1 MERYEHL
8 LALVSIIV
16 GLGLTDLLGSLHRL
30 IRARRRVR
38 WHWLPLLWAA
48 GVLLLTLQYW
58 WVFFR
63 TGRAPVWGNF
73 FAFVIH
79 LCGPI
84 LLFLVGAAA
93 LPDEVDD
100 GTDLLEQYF
109 AQRHYF
115 FALLA
120 LYLGHTLLDQT
131 LRGNIGMDAGVAIRL
146 VAIALLLTLIRSRS
160 VRYHVAATL
169 ALLGCTVSYIVI
181 YSLRLE

>member
-1 MERYEHL
+1 MDRFGHL

-16 GLGLTDLLGSLHRL
+16 GLALTDLLGSLHRL

-38 WHWLPLLWAA
+38 WHWLPLVWAA
-48 GVLLLTLQYW
+48 GVLLLNLQYW

-63 TGRAPVWGNF
+63 VGKARVWGKLLELG
-73 FAFVIH
+73 VH

-84 LLFLVGAAA
+84 LLFLACAAA
-93 LPDEVDD
+93 LPDEVED
-100 GTDLLEQYF
+100 GNDLLEQYF

-131 LRGNIGMDAGVAIRL
+131 LRGNLRMDGGVAIRL
-146 VAIALLLTLIRSRS
+146 AATVLLLSLIRSRS

-169 ALLGCTVSYIVI
+169 ALLGCTVSYIVF
-181 YSLRLE
+181 YSLRI